1 MPIKADINLNSDSQI
16 SRNSSILNINNN
28 NNSTS
33 NNANHSAA
41 TNSSSKK
48 TSIKSESGVNE
59 KFSRIEG
66 GEQQIVVSFIFF
78 FISSYALLKS

>member
-16 SRNSSILNINNN
+16 SRNSSILNINNNN

-66 GEQQIVVSFIFF
+66 GEQQIVVSF
-78 FISSYALLKS
+78 LLFLLAHMPF

>member
-66 GEQQIVVSFIFF
+66 GEQQIVVSF
-78 FISSYALLKS
+78 LLFLLAHMPF

>member
-16 SRNSSILNINNN
+16 SRNSSLLNINN

-78 FISSYALLKS
+78 ISSYVLLKS